1 MRTEIVKTCMDG
13 EDLDGKDM
21 DSEDMDGFDTAQKLD
36 GDGEN
41 IGRNNGGSIDSEF
54 CDFCNEHDMW

>member
-1 MRTEIVKTCMDG
+1 MDG

-21 DSEDMDGFDTAQKLD
+21 DSEDMDGFYTAQKLD

-54 CDFCNEHDMW
+54 RDFCNEHDMW